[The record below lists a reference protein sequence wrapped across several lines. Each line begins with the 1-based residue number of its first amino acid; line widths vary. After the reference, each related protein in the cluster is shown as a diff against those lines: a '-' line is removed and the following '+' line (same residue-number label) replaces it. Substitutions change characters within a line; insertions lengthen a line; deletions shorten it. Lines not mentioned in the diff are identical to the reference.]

1 MLRGKHNKPKETK
14 KRILKYLLSRLDTV
28 EEPQIRNYLKEEYD
42 ISDQK
47 SIKKHLEELRE
58 RGCIKK
64 SQEEGLA
71 NIWSIEFPENV
82 FKIVDEYA
90 ELLDD
95 ISKNQVIINQLFV
108 ENKTLNHPPEIRGF
122 FENIIQFSPTFLKMI
137 LVRKYFDNFKKTW
150 LEFNP
155 TQTYTAELIDL
166 LVYLELAKHSILTDG
181 LEGNDMQKAINYI
194 TEKKNDFPYI
204 LPSIAI
210 SSAFSISCIIKNLLG
225 YSSKE
230 DR

>member
-1 MLRGKHNKPKETK
+1 MKT
-14 KRILKYLLSRLDTV
+14 
-28 EEPQIRNYLKEEYD
+28 YLKQIEVD
-42 ISDQK
+42 ILIGLSDFIPRNQNQITDLIGKNHDNSTDRVHVHRALKNLGPYLERAPNQLDDPGKKWTIRQHIETTRQIVENYEPLVLYFQK
-47 SIKKHLEELRE
+47 S
-58 RGCIKK
+58 
-64 SQEEGLA
+64 Q
-71 NIWSIEFPENV
+71 
-82 FKIVDEYA
+82 IV
-90 ELLDD
+90 
-95 ISKNQVIINQLFV
+95 INQLFV
-108 ENKTLNHPPEIRGF
+108 ENKILNHPPEIRGF

-225 YSSKE
+225 YSSKG